1 MNSTY
6 CLIFGIVAT
15 MLAACSSSQRE
26 AIRQTSRQGPADS
39 AQKAMNYQEVE
50 SPSPR
55 VDQLANAREWS
66 PKFIATGSASGIMV
80 EFTGLK
86 KDAELR
92 ARYAGIE
99 LRPVVQDSGVTHLP
113 ASITLSTTINGL
125 RQAFFKVRP
134 GKYLVRQ
141 SKDCAEKSYIRDIV
155 VKEGSYSIVSFGVLN
170 PRAPKTKELF
180 DTIERVFLHTP
191 PKERRE
197 NDPGAK
203 VH

>member
-1 MNSTY
+1 MSSTC
-6 CLIFGIVAT
+6 CLIFGIAAT
-15 MLAACSSSQRE
+15 MLAACSSSPRE
-26 AIRQTSRQGPADS
+26 AVRETSRQEPADS
-39 AQKAMNYQEVE
+39 AQEAMEFQEVE
-50 SPSPR
+50 SPSPT
-55 VDQLANAREWS
+55 VDQLAGAKTWS

-99 LRPVVQDSGVTHLP
+99 LHPAFQDSGGMHLP
-113 ASITLSTTINGL
+113 ASIRLSTTINDL

-141 SKDCAEKSYIRDIV
+141 TKDWAEQSYVKDIE

-170 PRAPKTKELF
+170 PRAPKTKELL
-180 DTIERVFLHTP
+180 DSTDQ
-191 PKERRE
+191 K
-197 NDPGAK
+197 
-203 VH
+203 